1 MTMFD
6 ILKKFSRNRRIRK
19 YVSDVETGLM
29 PLSAI
34 GTANVVIDVE
44 EPGFDV
50 LKDDIMAWG
59 RSTGIK
65 VNIYFFDFRR
75 IGKDELLLTSITN
88 TILKKELDWVGM
100 PDLKKASGLIDEKSD
115 LFISMVDNRDFP
127 IDFLARCTKARFKI
141 GRCEYEGHPYDMI
154 LAGGETTDLRSEA
167 RQIFAAITDFL
178 TKIK

>member
-1 MTMFD
+1 MFD
-6 ILKKFSRNRRIRK
+6 SILNFFRKRRIRK
-19 YVSDVETGLM
+19 YASDIETGLVPM
-29 PLSAI
+29 SEI
-34 GTANVVIDVE
+34 STVNVIVDVE
-44 EPGFDV
+44 EPGFDE
-50 LKDDIMAWG
+50 LKENILAWG
-59 RSTGIK
+59 RSAGVK
-65 VNIYFFDFRR
+65 LNIYFFDFRR

-100 PDLKKASGLIDEKSD
+100 PDLKKVSGLIDEKSD